1 MAKKK
6 KGEKAEPSFVFPE
19 FDRTEWLE
27 KEVRDSKAGLI
38 GVAWALLVG
47 LMSWQ
52 LSLATGQARYGLLFG
67 FAACFAIIK
76 ILPLIID
83 TSSFERKSWA
93 GPILTALF
101 AWLGV
106 FILLSNPP
114 FSDIAP
120 PRVGGLDFYIEDDD
134 GWNTT
139 VAPDADATLLFVVD
153 LRDNREVTE
162 ARLALQKDGAGLV
175 LDGAAYGRLQLL
187 PAGNAWG
194 VEASYGWYFLLDE
207 GLDTGSYTVRI
218 TAFDVAGNEKQRSFL
233 LDIAA

>member
-1 MAKKK
+1 MARE
-6 KGEKAEPSFVFPE
+6 GGA
-19 FDRTEWLE
+19 RLE
-27 KEVRDSKAGLI
+27 GGAYRRRLGAARRAHELAALARACP
-38 GVAWALLVG
+38 VA
-47 LMSWQ
+47 S
-52 LSLATGQARYGLLFG
+52 
-67 FAACFAIIK
+67 
-76 ILPLIID
+76 
-83 TSSFERKSWA
+83 KSWA

>member
-6 KGEKAEPSFVFPE
+6 KDAKAEPSFQFPA

-52 LSLATGQARYGLLFG
+52 LLLATGQARYGLLFG
-67 FAACFAIIK
+67 FAGCFAIIK
-76 ILPLIID
+76 ILPLLID

-93 GPILTALF
+93 GPILTAVF

-120 PRVGGLDFYIEDDD
+120 PRVGGLDFYIEDDG
-134 GWNTT
+134 GWNAT
-139 VAPDADATLLFVVD
+139 VVPDHDAPLFFVVD

-162 ARLALQKDGAGLV
+162 ARLALQKDGAGLG
-175 LDGAAYGRLQLL
+175 LDGAEYARLQPL
-187 PAGNAWG
+187 PADNAWG
-194 VEASYGWYFLLDE
+194 VEASYDWYFLLDE
-207 GLDTGSYTVRI
+207 GLDAGAYTVRI
-218 TAFDVAGNEKQRSFL
+218 TAFDAAGNEKQRSFL
-233 LDIAA
+233 LDVA

>member
-19 FDRTEWLE
+19 FNRTEWLE

-120 PRVGGLDFYIEDDD
+120 PRVGGLDFYIEDDE

-153 LRDNREVTE
+153 LRDNRDVSG
-162 ARLALQKDGAGLV
+162 ARLALQEGAQGLLV
-175 LDGAAYGRLQLL
+175 AGGTYALLQPL
-187 PAGNAWG
+187 PAGNEWG
-194 VEASYGWYFLLDE
+194 IEAAYGWYFLLED
-207 GLDTGSYTVRI
+207 GLDSGSYTVRI
-218 TAFDVAGNEKQRSFL
+218 TAFDESGNEKQRSYL

>member
-19 FDRTEWLE
+19 FNRTEWLE

-114 FSDIAP
+114 SATSPRRASAGSTSISRTTTAGTP
-120 PRVGGLDFYIEDDD
+120 PSPPTTTHRYSSSSTCA
-134 GWNTT
+134 TT
-139 VAPDADATLLFVVD
+139 V
-153 LRDNREVTE
+153 
-162 ARLALQKDGAGLV
+162 K
-175 LDGAAYGRLQLL
+175 
-187 PAGNAWG
+187 
-194 VEASYGWYFLLDE
+194 
-207 GLDTGSYTVRI
+207 
-218 TAFDVAGNEKQRSFL
+218 
-233 LDIAA
+233 

>member
-6 KGEKAEPSFVFPE
+6 KSEPSFEFPE

-27 KEVRDSKAGLI
+27 KEVRDSKAGLFSI
-38 GVAWALLVG
+38 GWALLVG
-47 LMSWQ
+47 LASWQ
-52 LSLATGQARYGLLFG
+52 LALATGQARYGLLFG
-67 FAACFAIIK
+67 FAACFAIVK
-76 ILPLIID
+76 VLPLVID

-93 GPILTALF
+93 GPILTSVF

-120 PRVGGLDFYIEDDD
+120 PRVGEMEFYVDD
-134 GWNTT
+134 GDNWNATMSP
-139 VAPDADATLLFVVD
+139 PDGEQLLFVVD
-153 LRDNREVTE
+153 LRDNRDVSG

-175 LDGAAYGRLQLL
+175 LDGAAYGQLQLL

-194 VEASYGWYFLLDE
+194 IEASYGWYFLHED
-207 GLDTGSYTVRI
+207 GLVSGSYTVRI
-218 TAFDVAGNEKQRSFL
+218 TAFDESGNEKQRSYL

>member
-19 FDRTEWLE
+19 FNRTEWLE

-120 PRVGGLDFYIEDDD
+120 PRVGGLEI
-134 GWNTT
+134 GR
-139 VAPDADATLLFVVD
+139 ASC
-153 LRDNREVTE
+153 RERV
-162 ARLALQKDGAGLV
+162 
-175 LDGAAYGRLQLL
+175 
-187 PAGNAWG
+187 
-194 VEASYGWYFLLDE
+194 
-207 GLDTGSYTVRI
+207 
-218 TAFDVAGNEKQRSFL
+218 
-233 LDIAA
+233 

>member
-67 FAACFAIIK
+67 LAACFAIIK

-93 GPILTALF
+93 GPILTALL
-101 AWLGV
+101 AGSLHPA
-106 FILLSNPP
+106 LESPLQRHRP
-114 FSDIAP
+114 AA
-120 PRVGGLDFYIEDDD
+120 R
-134 GWNTT
+134 
-139 VAPDADATLLFVVD
+139 
-153 LRDNREVTE
+153 RR
-162 ARLALQKDGAGLV
+162 ARLLHRG
-175 LDGAAYGRLQLL
+175 
-187 PAGNAWG
+187 
-194 VEASYGWYFLLDE
+194 
-207 GLDTGSYTVRI
+207 
-218 TAFDVAGNEKQRSFL
+218 
-233 LDIAA
+233 

>member
-67 FAACFAIIK
+67 FSACFAIIK
-76 ILPLIID
+76 ILPLVID

-93 GPILTALF
+93 GPILTAVF

-120 PRVGGLDFYIEDDD
+120 PRVGALDFYIEDND

-139 VAPDADATLLFVVD
+139 VVPDADAPLLFVVD

-162 ARLALQKDGAGLV
+162 ARLALKKEGGAGQP
-175 LDGAAYGRLQLL
+175 LDDAAYGRLQPL
-187 PAGNAWG
+187 PAGNVWG
-194 VEASYGWYFLLDE
+194 VAASYGWYFLLDE
-207 GLDTGSYTVRI
+207 GLDTGSYTARI
-218 TAFDVAGNEKQRSFL
+218 TAFDEQGNEKQRSFL
-233 LDIAA
+233 LDVA